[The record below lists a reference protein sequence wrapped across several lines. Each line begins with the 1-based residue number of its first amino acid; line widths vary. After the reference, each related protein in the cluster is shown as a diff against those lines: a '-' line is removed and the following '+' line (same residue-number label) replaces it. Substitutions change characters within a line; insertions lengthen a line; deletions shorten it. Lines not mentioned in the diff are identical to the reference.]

1 MLMASLSGFDQG
13 GSLSSTLEHVHSIKT
28 RILRGVGCKVSAW
41 EQLGAAR
48 DYQRAARPVAAYP
61 AAAYPVAAW
70 RCESVGNERVG

>member
-1 MLMASLSGFDQG
+1 MAEKKASACSF
-13 GSLSSTLEHVHSIKT
+13 SFT

-41 EQLGAAR
+41 EQWGAAR

>member
-1 MLMASLSGFDQG
+1 MFLATIIGKLSECSFFPPFMAKQAR
-13 GSLSSTLEHVHSIKT
+13 

-41 EQLGAAR
+41 EQWGAAR